1 MPLRYT
7 FRQLEYLVAVG
18 DAGTI
23 AVASERVN
31 VSSPSISAAISQL
44 EAEFGVQIFV
54 RHHAQG
60 LSLTPGG
67 RRIYNEAR
75 RILEDAAALNDLA
88 KEISD
93 KPRGSL
99 AVGVLNT
106 VAPLIS
112 AAIRRSFEDEYPDAT
127 VRLHEGHQVELFDM
141 LGRAEIDVA
150 LTYDMEIPKEVAFE
164 DLLALPPYAMVAA
177 DHPLA
182 EQSSVSLEQLASDP
196 MVLLDLPISRE
207 YFLSVFRACEVRP
220 NIRERSFDM
229 SVVRSLVANGYGFSL
244 VNMRTKSEMAPDGK
258 SLAFLKLTN
267 KIPSLVLGF
276 ATKQIEHRS
285 KIVDAFYKHLQVRI
299 STDGLPGV
307 SFYDEA

>member
-23 AVASERVN
+23 ALASERVN

-67 RRIYNEAR
+67 RRIYNEAK
-75 RILEDAAALNDLA
+75 RILDDAAALSDLA
-88 KEISD
+88 NDISD
-93 KPRGSL
+93 KPRGPISIG
-99 AVGVLNT
+99 ALNT
-106 VAPLIS
+106 VAPLVGP
-112 AAIRRSFEDEYPDAT
+112 AIRRSFEAGYPDADVT
-127 VRLHEGHQVELFDM
+127 MREGHQADLFNM

-150 LTYDMEIPKEVAFE
+150 ITYDMGIPKEIAF
-164 DLLALPPYAMVAA
+164 DALVTLPPFVMLPANHRFTGRDGLM
-177 DHPLA
+177 LA
-182 EQSSVSLEQLASDP
+182 ELESEA

-207 YFLSVFRACEVRP
+207 YFLSVFQSLNVRP
-220 NIRERSFDM
+220 NVTERTADM

-244 VNMRTKSEMAPDGK
+244 VNMRTRSELAPDGER
-258 SLAFLKLTN
+258 LAFLRLEDD
-267 KIPSLVLGF
+267 IPSLVLGL
-276 ATKQIEHRS
+276 ATKQVEHRS
-285 KIVDAFYKHLQVRI
+285 RIVEAFYQHAQKSVREN
-299 STDGLPGV
+299 GLPGI
-307 SFYDEA
+307 ELP